1 LKQKLAER
9 KPVDLKLS
17 AVKPLVKL
25 YDHLKSRPEIIRNGF
40 EEAGMTGCFGD
51 AAKLFP
57 NLPIVC

>member
-1 LKQKLAER
+1 M
-9 KPVDLKLS
+9 
-17 AVKPLVKL
+17 VKL